1 MKVSQQV
8 QAIFNA
14 AYNEAKLRGH
24 EYLTPE
30 HILYASLSFEQ
41 VRSILTAC
49 DADIEHIQLG
59 MEAYFEQKIPAVKN
73 QEPIQTAGFQSVIE
87 RAVLQSQGAGKAEVG
102 IPEILVSLFDE
113 ERNYS
118 AYYLR
123 KAGVNRLHLLEVIS
137 HGFDVDLSD
146 VPPDAVT
153 GEEAENAEGAPF
165 SGPDDDDDDDEAA
178 GRQKT
183 RTTVRAGALDRFTTD
198 LTKAAREGK
207 LEPVI
212 GREAEIERSIQV
224 LCRRLKNNPIHV
236 GDAGVGKTA
245 ITEGL
250 AQRIVDGTVP
260 PRLRDYTI
268 YSLDM
273 GSIIAGTK
281 FRGDFEERIKR
292 IIDELLKKEKAIL
305 FIDEI
310 HTIVGA
316 GAVSGGSMDASN
328 LLKPALT
335 SGKLR
340 CIGSTTYDEYN
351 KFFDKDRALSR
362 RFQKIDIVE
371 PTVGEAVEILKGL
384 RPKYEEYH
392 NVTYSDEAIELA
404 AKLSAQFITERRLPD
419 KAIDVIDEAG
429 AWARI
434 QAYKVARVASVA
446 EAAPADAASAD
457 AASADAAS
465 ADAPSA
471 AADSADDG
479 ATRTLAIG
487 RPEIETVVARIARI
501 PEKSVTQGER
511 DRLATLETD
520 LKASVFG
527 QDPAVEAVAKAVKRG
542 RAGFRAAD
550 KPVANFLF
558 VGPTGVG
565 KTELARRLADTL
577 GVSLHRFDMSEY
589 QEKHTV
595 SRLIG
600 SPPGYVGYE
609 EGGLL
614 TDAIRKTPHAVV
626 LLDEIEKAHPDVY
639 NILLSIM
646 DYATLTDNQGRKAD
660 FRNVVLIMTSN
671 AGARDIGKPMIGF
684 GERAFTEA
692 AIDDAVQKAFT
703 PEFRNRLDAVVR
715 FGRLPQEIIERIVI
729 KALDDFRVQLVEK
742 KVSLETT
749 EACVKRLAELGYS
762 DEFGARNV
770 NRVIEDKVKTWF
782 VDEVLF
788 GRLKDGGAV
797 RADVEHG
804 EIVMSIV

>member
-1 MKVSQQV
+1 MKVNQQV

-41 VRSILTAC
+41 VRAILEQCA
-49 DADIEHIQLG
+49 ADIEHLKVG
-59 MEAYFEQKIPAVKN
+59 MESYFEQKIPAVKD

-87 RAVLQSQGAGKAEVG
+87 RAVLQSQGSGKLEVG
-102 IPEILVSLFDE
+102 IPEVLVSLFDE

-118 AYYLR
+118 AYYMR
-123 KAGVNRLHLLEVIS
+123 KSGINRLHLLEVIS
-137 HGFDVDLSD
+137 HGDYDSHVDQESLSGG
-146 VPPDAVT
+146 T
-153 GEEAENAEGAPF
+153 AE
-165 SGPDDDDDDDEAA
+165 SGPFTEPQGDDDESAEDKSKP
-178 GRQKT
+178 RS
-183 RTTVRAGALDRFTTD
+183 TVRAGALEKFTTN
-198 LTKAAREGK
+198 LTKLATEGK

-212 GREAEIERSIQV
+212 GREIEIERTVQV

-250 AQRIVDGTVP
+250 AQRIVSGDIP
-260 PRLRDYTI
+260 PKLLGFTI

-273 GSIIAGTK
+273 GSLIAGTK

-292 IIDELLKKEKAIL
+292 VVDELLKKEKAIL

-316 GAVSGGSMDASN
+316 GAVSSGSMDASN

-371 PTVGEAVEILKGL
+371 PTVGEAIEILKGL
-384 RPKYEEYH
+384 QSKYEEYH
-392 NVTYSDEAIELA
+392 DVKYSEEAINLA
-404 AKLSAQFITERRLPD
+404 ATLSAQYLTERRLPD

-429 AWARI
+429 AWVRI
-434 QAYKVARVASVA
+434 RAFKEGKA
-446 EAAPADAASAD
+446 ET
-457 AASADAAS
+457 
-465 ADAPSA
+465 
-471 AADSADDG
+471 G
-479 ATRTLAIG
+479 TIQIG
-487 RPEIETVVARIARI
+487 RSEVEKVIARIARI
-501 PEKSVTQGER
+501 PEKSVSQNER
-511 DRLATLETD
+511 DRLGSLEPD
-520 LKASVFG
+520 LKNLVFG
-527 QDPAVEAVAKAVKRG
+527 QNSAIEAVVKAVKRS

-565 KTELARRLADTL
+565 KTELARRLADTM
-577 GVSLHRFDMSEY
+577 GIVLHRFDMSEY

-639 NILLSIM
+639 NILLQIM

-684 GERAFTEA
+684 GEKAFTEA
-692 AIDDAVQKAFT
+692 AIDDAVKKAFT

-715 FGRLPQEIIERIVI
+715 FGRLPQDIIEKIVV
-729 KALDDFRVQLVEK
+729 KALDDFRLQLVDK
-742 KVSLETT
+742 KVTLEASD
-749 EACVKRLAELGYS
+749 ACVKKLATLGYS

-770 NRVIEDKVKTWF
+770 SRVVEDKIKSWF

-788 GRLKDGGAV
+788 GRLKDGGKA
-797 RADVEHG
+797 RADVVEDA
-804 EIVMSIV
+804 IVLDVVTP